1 MGAIALY
8 RMKPEDKKQVAKA
21 LLAAASKLEA
31 APLKT
36 LKTSDFGMK
45 VVNSSYYPLFS
56 DRGDYGQELPAEAV
70 VYTTQD
76 KVSSELV
83 QSYIDKIRAGERP
96 AVELGEQV
104 TKSGA
109 TRLWVF
115 DGHHRLVAYRT
126 EGLPAP
132 TYRFNPGHSIGG
144 PYGAPVY
151 RRKRS
156 GRKP

>member
-21 LLAAASKLEA
+21 LLAAASSLEA

-36 LKTSDFGMK
+36 LKTADFGMK
-45 VVNSSYYPLFS
+45 VVNSSYYPL
-56 DRGDYGQELPAEAV
+56 
-70 VYTTQD
+70 
-76 KVSSELV
+76 
-83 QSYIDKIRAGERP
+83 
-96 AVELGEQV
+96 
-104 TKSGA
+104 
-109 TRLWVF
+109 F

-132 TYRFNPGHSIGG
+132 TYRFNPGQNIGG